1 MKKLLLLSSTL
12 FSFYVVAQSGIQL
25 KQVTNSGTITL
36 VPNAT
41 ITSVTIP
48 NANTKVT
55 LDVKNTSAS
64 TQSYIVKRY
73 DVLLNSTPSATAVA
87 YFCFAG
93 SCYGDV
99 IFQSPSPLVLR
110 SNKSASDT
118 TASFFMLV
126 GDLDEADV
134 VGPSIVKYTFKNMN
148 NANDT
153 AQVTIKYNGSV
164 GVNELNNTV
173 NSFDVFPN
181 PARVQTVLKI
191 NALKDFNTNLS
202 IYNALGVQLSE
213 KQIQLNSGKN
223 TIPLSLEGLS
233 AGIYFVTIRS
243 EKRAITKRIV
253 VE

>member
-12 FSFYVVAQSGIQL
+12 VSFYAVSQTSIQL

-36 VPNAT
+36 APNAT
-41 ITSVTIP
+41 ITAITIP
-48 NANTKVT
+48 NANNKVT
-55 LDVKNTSAS
+55 FDIKNTSAS
-64 TQSYIVKRY
+64 TYSYVAKRY
-73 DVLLNSTPSATAVA
+73 DMLLNTTASATAVA

-126 GDLDEADV
+126 ADLDEADV
-134 VGPSIVKYTFKNMN
+134 VGPSIVKYTFKNMS

-164 GVNELNNTV
+164 GVNELANTLS
-173 NSFDVFPN
+173 SFDIFPN
-181 PARVQTVLKI
+181 PAKATTTLKI
-191 NALKDFNTNLS
+191 NALKDFNTELLV
-202 IYNALGVQLSE
+202 YNALGLLVSE
-213 KQIQLNSGKN
+213 KQVQLTSGRN
-223 TIPLSLEGLS
+223 TIPLTLEGLS
-233 AGIYFVTIRS
+233 TGVYFVSLKS
-243 EKRAITKRIV
+243 ENKTITKRIV

>member
-1 MKKLLLLSSTL
+1 MKKLLLISSTL
-12 FSFYVVAQSGIQL
+12 FSFYVVAQSSIQL
-25 KQVTNSGTITL
+25 KQVTNSGTTTL

-41 ITSVTIP
+41 ITAVTIP
-48 NANTKVT
+48 NANIKVT
-55 LDVKNTSAS
+55 LDIKNTSAS
-64 TQSYIVKRY
+64 TQSYVAKRY

-99 IFQSPSPLVLR
+99 IFQSPSPVVLR

-126 GDLDEADV
+126 ADLDEADV
-134 VGPSIVKYTFKNMN
+134 VGPSIVKYTFKNMS

-164 GVNELNNTV
+164 GVNELNNALS
-173 NSFDVFPN
+173 SFDIFPN
-181 PARVQTVLKI
+181 PAKPITALKI
-191 NALKDFNTNLS
+191 NSLKEFNTELF
-202 IYNALGVQLSE
+202 IYNALGVLVSE
-213 KQIQLNSGKN
+213 KKIQLNSGKN

-233 AGIYFVTIRS
+233 TGVYFVSLKS
-243 EKRAITKRIV
+243 ENKIITKRIV